1 MSGMAFLALDKVW
14 QRYGDQTV
22 LEGVS
27 LTLDEREFCVVVG
40 ASGSG
45 KSTFLKLLLGTESPT
60 RGRITMQGESISAG
74 PDGRRGV
81 VFQRYSVFPH
91 LTVLDNVVLALDLRE
106 SRWLARTFGAAR
118 CRARDEARQM
128 LSAVGL
134 GASED
139 RYPAE
144 LSGGMQQRLAFA
156 QALMAKPRLLLLDEP
171 FGALDPG
178 IRADMHQLVRRLWQE
193 LGLTIVMVTHDLK
206 EGFALGTRLLV
217 FDKVRQDPHAPE
229 AYGARVTYDLP
240 LNRNASAS
248 ALAEV
253 RATLENAKEMTD
265 G

>member
-1 MSGMAFLALDKVW
+1 MAFLELAKVW

-22 LEGVS
+22 LERVS
-27 LTLDEREFCVVVG
+27 LTLAEREFCVVVG
-40 ASGSG
+40 ASGAG

-106 SRWLARTFGAAR
+106 CPWLARTFGATR
-118 CRARDEARQM
+118 RRAQDEARQM
-128 LSAVGL
+128 LAAVGL
-134 GASED
+134 GAAED

-240 LNRNASAS
+240 LNRNASAT

-253 RATLENAKEMTD
+253 RAQLENAKEKTD